1 MLSHPGSRN
10 HTSLTMPA
18 PILTSAGT
26 TMSTHRL
33 KPNPQYNPVRAAQY
47 DASQHEYTVQHQR
60 NRQPPLQVNISPN
73 DISSSSQSHI
83 KTPHEHSRPF
93 STTLRANPSSTIP
106 YDLRSQLSSCNGR
119 AQTKITNRF
128 CID

>member
-10 HTSLTMPA
+10 HISLTMPT

-33 KPNPQYNPVRAAQY
+33 KLNPQYNLMRAAQY
-47 DASQHEYTVQHQR
+47 DTSQHEYTVQHQQ

-83 KTPHEHSRPF
+83 ETPHEHSRPF

-119 AQTKITNRF
+119 A
-128 CID
+128 